1 MKAVILAGGL
11 GTRLRPLTY
20 TLPKPMVMLGS
31 KPLIHLTA
39 AKAANA
45 GFDQIIITTNF
56 MAKMIADYFQRVD
69 LGVPVL
75 CVEEK
80 TAMGTAGCVKN
91 LENLLTETFA
101 VLPGDSITDLDLRAM
116 IDFHKAQK
124 GVATLALIAVDSTSE
139 FGIVQLDSNARIL
152 RFQEK
157 PKPEESFS
165 NLANTGYYVFDP
177 SVLKFIPAGEPFD
190 FSFGLF
196 PQLLEAKLPMYGY
209 LTDRFWVDVGRV
221 EKYIAGSKWF
231 LANSTS
237 QIAPTARIEEILPSG
252 TLIAAGEGT
261 IVKRGARV
269 SDGTVLGELATVNA
283 GAEVS
288 SSIIYAN
295 TRIGTDC
302 KVTSSV
308 IGEEVEL
315 QSGVVIERSTIIGKG
330 CHIGARAIIKA
341 NSRVGPYF
349 DVPSLAT
356 IEGVASGYVEK
367 GNALQLYLERNPE
380 LHELGREAVHIF
392 GLLAEF
398 GELSAKSLSSV
409 SSISHSQI
417 HKLLFNLHDRGL
429 IVGYGETPK
438 LFALRHEY
446 PERLKFGLRKPEM

>member
-20 TLPKPMVMLGS
+20 TLPKPMVMLGR
-31 KPLIHLTA
+31 KPLIHLT
-39 AKAANA
+39 AANA

-80 TAMGTAGCVKN
+80 TVMGTAGCVKN

-101 VLPGDSITDLDLRAM
+101 VLPGDTITDLDLRAM

-124 GVATLALIAVDSTSE
+124 SAATLALIAVDSTSE

-165 NLANTGYYVFDP
+165 DLANTGYYVFEP
-177 SVLKFIPAGEPFD
+177 SVLNFIPTGEPFD

-196 PQLLEAKLPMYGY
+196 PRLLEAKLPMYGY

-231 LANSTS
+231 LANSSS
-237 QIAPTARIEEILPSG
+237 QIAATAQIEESLPLG
-252 TLIAAGEGT
+252 TRIAVGERS

-269 SDGTVLGELATVNA
+269 SDGTVLGELVTVNT
-283 GAEVS
+283 GAEIS

-295 TRIGTDC
+295 TIIGANC
-302 KVTSSV
+302 KISDAV
-308 IGEEVEL
+308 IGDEVEL
-315 QSGVVIERSTIIGKG
+315 QEGVVIERSTIIGKG

-349 DVPSLAT
+349 DVPPLTT
-356 IEGVASGYVEK
+356 IEGVVSTYVGK
-367 GNALQLYLERNPE
+367 GSTLQLYMDRNPE
-380 LHELGREAVHIF
+380 LVRLGQDEVKIL

-398 GELSAKSLSSV
+398 GELPAKSLSNLAG
-409 SSISHSQI
+409 IPYSQI
-417 HKLLFNLHDRGL
+417 HRVLFDLQNGDW
-429 IVGYGETPK
+429 IISYGKTPR
-438 LFALRHEY
+438 LFALRYEY
-446 PERLKFGLRKPEM
+446 PERLKLEAGN

>member
-20 TLPKPMVMLGS
+20 TMPKPMVMLGS

-56 MAKMIADYFQRVD
+56 MAKTIADYFQRVD

-80 TAMGTAGCVKN
+80 TVMGTAGCVKN

-101 VLPGDSITDLDLRAM
+101 VLPGDSITDLELKVM

-124 GVATLALIAVDSTSE
+124 SAATLALIAVDSTSE

-165 NLANTGYYVFDP
+165 NLANTGYYVFEP
-177 SVLKFIPAGEPFD
+177 SVLNFIPTGEPFD

-196 PQLLEAKLPMYGY
+196 PRLLEAKLPMYGY

-231 LANSTS
+231 LANSSS
-237 QIAPTARIEEILPSG
+237 QIAATAQIEESLPLG
-252 TLIAAGEGT
+252 TRIAAGEGT

-269 SDGTVLGELATVNA
+269 SDGTVLGELVTVNT

-295 TRIGTDC
+295 TTIGADC
-302 KVTSSV
+302 KISDAV
-308 IGEEVEL
+308 IGDEVEL
-315 QSGVVIERSTIIGKG
+315 QEGVVIERSTIIGKG

-356 IEGVASGYVEK
+356 IEGVASAYVEK
-367 GNALQLYLERNPE
+367 GSALQLYMERNPE
-380 LHELGREAVHIF
+380 LVRLGQDEVKIL

-398 GELSAKSLSSV
+398 GELPAKSLSNLGK
-409 SSISHSQI
+409 IPYSQI
-417 HKLLFNLHDRGL
+417 HRLLFDLQHQGL
-429 IVGYGETPK
+429 IMGYGETPR
-438 LFALRHEY
+438 LFALRYEY
-446 PERLKFGLRKPEM
+446 PERLKLEAGN

>member
-20 TLPKPMVMLGS
+20 TLPKSMVMLGS

-80 TAMGTAGCVKN
+80 TVMGTAGCVKN

-101 VLPGDSITDLDLRAM
+101 VLPGDSITDLELKVM

-124 GVATLALIAVDSTSE
+124 SAATLALIAVDSTSE
-139 FGIVQLDSNARIL
+139 FGIVQLDSNTRIQ

-165 NLANTGYYVFDP
+165 NLANTGYYVFEP
-177 SVLKFIPAGEPFD
+177 SVLNFIPTGEPFD

-196 PQLLEAKLPMYGY
+196 PRLLEAKLPMYGY

-221 EKYIAGSKWF
+221 EKYIAASKWF
-231 LANSTS
+231 LANSSS
-237 QIAPTARIEEILPSG
+237 QIAATAQIEESLPSG
-252 TLIAAGEGT
+252 THIAVGERS

-269 SDGTVLGELATVNA
+269 SDGTALGELVTVNTS
-283 GAEVS
+283 AEIS
-288 SSIIYAN
+288 SSVIYAN
-295 TRIGTDC
+295 TIIGANC
-302 KVTSSV
+302 KISDAV
-308 IGEEVEL
+308 IGDEVEL
-315 QSGVVIERSTIIGKG
+315 QEGVVIERSTIIGKG

-356 IEGVASGYVEK
+356 IEGVASAYVEK
-367 GNALQLYLERNPE
+367 GSALQLYLERNPE
-380 LHELGREAVHIF
+380 LHELGKEIVHIF

-409 SSISHSQI
+409 SSISNSQI
-417 HKLLFNLHDRGL
+417 HKLLFNLQHRGL

-438 LFALRHEY
+438 LFALRYEY
-446 PERLKFGLRKPEM
+446 PERLKFGPR